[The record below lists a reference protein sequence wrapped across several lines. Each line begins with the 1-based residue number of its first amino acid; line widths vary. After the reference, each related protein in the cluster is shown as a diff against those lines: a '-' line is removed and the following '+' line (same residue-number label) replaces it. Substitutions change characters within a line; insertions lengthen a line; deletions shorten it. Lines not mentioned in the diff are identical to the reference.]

1 MQQKTTADKLQIKA
15 GYAVHLIGLSSAA
28 QLLGPLPA
36 DSRLIGEP
44 AGADAAL
51 IFVADAAELQQR
63 LSESLPPL
71 AGAKA
76 VWICYPKGNKADI
89 NRDSIRERMDAEGWE
104 VVSNVSID
112 PTWSALR
119 AKQVPAT

>member
-1 MQQKTTADKLQIKA
+1 MQQKTTADKLQVKA
-15 GYAVHLIGLSSAA
+15 GYAVHLVGLSSAA
-28 QLLGPLPA
+28 QLLGTLPSSA
-36 DSRLIGEP
+36 RLVEDP
-44 AGADAAL
+44 AEADAAL
-51 IFVADAAELQQR
+51 IFVADAAELEER
-63 LSESLPPL
+63 LSGSLPPL

-89 NRDSIRERMDAEGWE
+89 NRDSIRERMDAAGWE

-119 AKQVPAT
+119 AKQVPAI

>member
-28 QLLGPLPA
+28 QLLGTLPA
-36 DSRLIGEP
+36 SARLVGEP
-44 AGADAAL
+44 AEADAAL
-51 IFVADAAELQQR
+51 IFVADAAELEQR
-63 LSESLPPL
+63 LSGSLAPL
-71 AGAKA
+71 ADAKA

-89 NRDSIRERMDAEGWE
+89 NRDSIRERMDVAGWE

-119 AKQVPAT
+119 AKQVPAI

>member
-1 MQQKTTADKLQIKA
+1 MQQKTTADKLQIKD
-15 GYAVHLIGLSSAA
+15 GHVVYLVGLSSAA
-28 QLLGPLPA
+28 QLLGALPVNA
-36 DSRLIGEP
+36 RLVGEP

-51 IFVADAAELQQR
+51 IFVADGAELEQR
-63 LSESLPPL
+63 LGGSLAPL

-76 VWICYPKGNKADI
+76 VWICYPKGNKTDI

-112 PTWSALR
+112 PIWSALR
-119 AKQVPAT
+119 AKQVGS

>member
-1 MQQKTTADKLQIKA
+1 MPEKSTADKLQIKA
-15 GYAVHLIGLSSAA
+15 GYAVHVIGLSSAA
-28 QLLGPLPA
+28 QLLGSLPA
-36 DSRLIGEP
+36 NAHLVGEL

-51 IFVADAAELQQR
+51 IFVADAAELEQR
-63 LSESLPPL
+63 LSGSLAPL
-71 AGAKA
+71 AGARA

-89 NRDSIRERMDAEGWE
+89 NRDSIRERMDAAGWE

-119 AKQVPAT
+119 AKQVPAI